1 MVLFYGAVVGDE
13 LLQCLVVTFFVGF
26 VFYRGYAMAW
36 LDTRGVGSFELLKRT
51 VKEFS
56 KNDMPTYASALAY
69 RALFS
74 LFPFLLFLIAML
86 GVLELQEFFTWLR
99 EQVSLM
105 LPPDALNLVNP
116 VIDEMQHQKSGV
128 LSFGILLA
136 LWSAS
141 IGIRSLM
148 NAMNKAYGVE
158 EGRPAWKLM
167 VLSVLYTIGLAIIL
181 LLAAGLMIIGPQV
194 MTWLADQVGLKDI
207 VVTLWT
213 WLRWPVIVVL
223 MMLVVAVLYY
233 VTPDVE
239 QAFRFITPGSV
250 VAVIVWIAASV
261 GFGIYVGNF
270 GNYDATYGSIG
281 AVIVLLLYFYISAA
295 VLLFGA
301 EMNAVIEHA
310 SEEGKEP
317 GDKRLDDAGS
327 DRSSGN

>member
-1 MVLFYGAVVGDE
+1 MA
-13 LLQCLVVTFFVGF
+13 LLNLQ
-26 VFYRGYAMAW
+26 
-36 LDTRGVGSFELLKRT
+36 GVGAFDLLKRT

-56 KNDMPTYASALAY
+56 KNDMTTYASALAY
-69 RALFS
+69 RAIFS

-86 GVLELQEFFTWLR
+86 GMLDLQEFFTWLR
-99 EQVSLM
+99 EQVSMM

-116 VIDEMQHQKSGV
+116 VIDEMQHQKSGL
-128 LSFGILLA
+128 LSVGILVA

-141 IGIRSLM
+141 IGVRSLM
-148 NAMNKAYGVE
+148 SAMNKAYRVE

-167 VLSVLYTIGLAIIL
+167 LLSVLYTIGLAVIL
-181 LLAAGLMIIGPQV
+181 LMLAGLMIMGPQV
-194 MTWLADQVGLKDI
+194 IEWLASQVGLKDI
-207 VVTLWT
+207 VVILWT
-213 WLRWPVIVVL
+213 WLRLPLVVFL

-239 QAFRFITPGSV
+239 QDFRFITPGSV
-250 VAVIVWIAASV
+250 LAVIVWIAASI
-261 GFGIYVGNF
+261 GFGIYVNNF

-310 SEEGKEP
+310 SREGKDA
-317 GDKRLDDAGS
+317 GDKRIEETAN
-327 DRSSGN
+327 DRSSGQ

>member
-1 MVLFYGAVVGDE
+1 MA
-13 LLQCLVVTFFVGF
+13 LLDLQ
-26 VFYRGYAMAW
+26 
-36 LDTRGVGSFELLKRT
+36 GVGVFELLKRT

-56 KNDMPTYASALAY
+56 KNDMTTYASALAY
-69 RALFS
+69 RAIFS

-86 GVLELQEFFTWLR
+86 GMLDLQEFFTWLR
-99 EQVSLM
+99 EQVSMM

-116 VIDEMQHQKSGV
+116 VIDQMQHQKSGL
-128 LSFGILLA
+128 LSVGILVA

-141 IGIRSLM
+141 IGVRSLM

-167 VLSVLYTIGLAIIL
+167 LLSVLYTIGLAVIL
-181 LLAAGLMIIGPQV
+181 LMMAGLMIVGPQV
-194 MTWLADQVGLKDI
+194 IEWLASHVGLKDI
-207 VVTLWT
+207 VVILWT
-213 WLRWPVIVVL
+213 WLRLPVVVFL

-239 QAFRFITPGSV
+239 QKFRFITPGSV
-250 VAVIVWIAASV
+250 LAVIVWIAASV
-261 GFGIYVGNF
+261 GFGIYVNNF

-310 SEEGKEP
+310 SQEGKDA
-317 GDKRLDDAGS
+317 GDKCIDDD
-327 DRSSGN
+327 DRSSDG

>member
-1 MVLFYGAVVGDE
+1 MA
-13 LLQCLVVTFFVGF
+13 LLNLQGI
-26 VFYRGYAMAW
+26 
-36 LDTRGVGSFELLKRT
+36 GVFELLKRT

-56 KNDMPTYASALAY
+56 KDDMTTYASALAY
-69 RALFS
+69 RAIFS

-86 GVLELQEFFTWLR
+86 GMLDLQEFFTWLR
-99 EQVSLM
+99 EQMSLM
-105 LPPDALNLVNP
+105 LPPDALELVNP
-116 VIDEMQHQKSGV
+116 VIDQMQHQKSGL
-128 LSFGILLA
+128 LSVGILVA

-141 IGIRSLM
+141 IGVRSLM

-167 VLSVLYTIGLAIIL
+167 LLAVLYTIGLAVIL
-181 LLAAGLMIIGPQV
+181 LMLAGLMIIGPQV
-194 MTWLADQVGLKDI
+194 IEWLASQVGLKDI
-207 VVTLWT
+207 VVILWT
-213 WLRWPVIVVL
+213 WLRLPLVVFL

-239 QAFRFITPGSV
+239 QDFRFITPGSV
-250 VAVIVWIAASV
+250 LAVIVWIAASI
-261 GFGIYVGNF
+261 GFGIYVNNF

-310 SEEGKEP
+310 SSEGKDE
-317 GDKRLDDAGS
+317 GDKRLDDADG
-327 DRSSGN
+327 DRSSGQ

>member
-1 MVLFYGAVVGDE
+1 MA
-13 LLQCLVVTFFVGF
+13 LLNLQ
-26 VFYRGYAMAW
+26 
-36 LDTRGVGSFELLKRT
+36 GVGAFDLLKRT

-56 KNDMPTYASALAY
+56 KNDMTTYASALAY
-69 RALFS
+69 RAIFS

-86 GVLELQEFFTWLR
+86 GMLDLQEFFTWLR
-99 EQVSLM
+99 EQVSMM

-116 VIDEMQHQKSGV
+116 VIDEMQHQKSGL
-128 LSFGILLA
+128 LSVGILVA

-141 IGIRSLM
+141 IGVRSLM
-148 NAMNKAYGVE
+148 NAMNKAYRVA

-167 VLSVLYTIGLAIIL
+167 LLSVLYTIGLAVIL
-181 LLAAGLMIIGPQV
+181 LMLAGLMIMGPQV
-194 MTWLADQVGLKDI
+194 IEWLASQVGLKDI
-207 VVTLWT
+207 VVILWT
-213 WLRWPVIVVL
+213 WLRLPLVVFL

-239 QAFRFITPGSV
+239 QEFRFITPGSV
-250 VAVIVWIAASV
+250 LAVIVWIAASI
-261 GFGIYVGNF
+261 GFGIYVNNF

-310 SEEGKEP
+310 SREGKDA
-317 GDKRLDDAGS
+317 GDKRIEETAN
-327 DRSSGN
+327 DRSSGQ